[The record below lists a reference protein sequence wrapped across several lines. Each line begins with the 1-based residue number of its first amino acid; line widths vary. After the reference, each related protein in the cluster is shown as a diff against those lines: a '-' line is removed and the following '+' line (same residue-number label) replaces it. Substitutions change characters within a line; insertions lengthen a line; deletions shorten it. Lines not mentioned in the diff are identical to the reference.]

1 MWQWHDVH
9 ANDDDHDVDLGA
21 QLQSP
26 DEASPQSSGDER
38 DAFLRRTRG
47 ASNGARDS
55 SPYARFVD
63 APRASQ
69 DSSGPVGVAL
79 AESSKAKV
87 PSPGQ
92 RHIISRE
99 QLEEVSSGLL
109 MGSDLPRSQEEVDH
123 GPDVPLLR
131 PRPLN
136 LNLPLDSR
144 KSLLASERSMTPGN
158 DPESAQLYTAQR
170 VQVGQSTPSSPGS
183 TWTEGIGIPNILRRS
198 WLNPKPR
205 SATPTTSSPVSLVA
219 RQLTDTELEAG
230 RTLNASLRSEMGYR
244 NGARPI
250 SGVSALSTGS
260 ARSGNTIFYDAQ
272 SRDDLSPSPS
282 SAPPIP
288 QGTASTGRT
297 GPVGPSPLSGE
308 PLRASEEGEEPPAYE
323 PSAPGVRES
332 DDAVDYLD
340 VPIPRPVSPFASASS
355 TKRLSMPPGLG
366 GLGSLSTTAPSS
378 DVGRTINVEF
388 LEEAP
393 PAAGASWRQIAQ
405 GLPSLPERRTTFGL
419 VVRIPSSFFVAE
431 LKPYLSCLPSLPLSC
446 TRVSRQSLS
455 RGHCTRC
462 DRISALIP
470 RGVHRDPPRRQ
481 IRTRNTHEVSLP
493 AVSGP
498 SHTRA
503 PSLRPIAVL

>member
-1 MWQWHDVH
+1 MRKRQLSQVHRNRHPEPPTGQVMWQWHDVH
-9 ANDDDHDVDLGA
+9 ANDDDQDADFGA
-21 QLQSP
+21 QLHSP
-26 DEASPQSSGDER
+26 DDASPQSSGDER

-47 ASNGARDS
+47 ASNRARDA
-55 SPYARFVD
+55 SPYTRLVD
-63 APRASQ
+63 APRTSQ
-69 DSSGPVGVAL
+69 DSSGPIGVAL

-99 QLEEVSSGLL
+99 QLEEVSSGLP
-109 MGSDLPRSQEEVDH
+109 MGSNLPRSQEEVDH

-136 LNLPLDSR
+136 LHVLDSR

-183 TWTEGIGIPNILRRS
+183 TWTESIGIPNILRRS

-205 SATPTTSSPVSLVA
+205 SATPTTSSPASLVA

-230 RTLNASLRSEMGYR
+230 RTLNAELRSEMGYR
-244 NGARPI
+244 SDARPI
-250 SGVSALSTGS
+250 SGVSAFSTGS
-260 ARSGNTIFYDAQ
+260 ARSGNTLFYDAQ

-288 QGTASTGRT
+288 QGTTSTGRN
-297 GPVGPSPLSGE
+297 GPVGPSPLSAE

-323 PSAPGVRES
+323 PSAPGARGP

-340 VPIPRPVSPFASASS
+340 VPIPRPASPFASASS
-355 TKRLSMPPGLG
+355 AKRLSMPPGLV
-366 GLGSLSTTAPSS
+366 GLGSFSMAAPSS
-378 DVGRTINVEF
+378 DVGRTINVEL

-405 GLPSLPERRTTFGL
+405 GLPSLDERRTTFGL
-419 VVRIPSSFFVAE
+419 VVRVPSCF
-431 LKPYLSCLPSLPLSC
+431 LWLC
-446 TRVSRQSLS
+446 
-455 RGHCTRC
+455 
-462 DRISALIP
+462 
-470 RGVHRDPPRRQ
+470 
-481 IRTRNTHEVSLP
+481 
-493 AVSGP
+493 
-498 SHTRA
+498 
-503 PSLRPIAVL
+503 